1 VNSVIAFAY
10 YGRLMRVMWMDEAP
24 DGDRTP
30 IKVPASLAA
39 AVVLTA
45 VLTIVIG
52 VFPAVFTRFTD
63 SVTLL
68 GLGG

>member
-1 VNSVIAFAY
+1 VIAFAY

-30 IKVPASLAA
+30 IRVPASLTA
-39 AVVLTA
+39 AVVITA
-45 VLTIVIG
+45 VLTLAVG
-52 VFPAVFTRFTD
+52 VFPRAFTHFTD